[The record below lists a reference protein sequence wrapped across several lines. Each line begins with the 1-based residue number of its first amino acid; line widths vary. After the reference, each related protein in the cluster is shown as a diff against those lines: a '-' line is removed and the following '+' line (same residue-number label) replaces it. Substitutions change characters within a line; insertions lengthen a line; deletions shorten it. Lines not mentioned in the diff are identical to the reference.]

1 MRKISQLEIGLKMS
15 PPAVAGRSW
24 RPIHYLGSKL
34 RLAEKIQELL
44 AQVDPKMGP
53 VCDLFAGSG
62 TVAARLASSRDVV
75 AADIQEYSRVL
86 CSAVLNPAR
95 ITAAEIQRIVA
106 EAASSEFHRD
116 LTWAAEPLISQEQRR
131 IALAQRGHLEPIC
144 ELLESSPIIL
154 CNGGESS
161 LKSAIGE
168 SRRRL
173 ETKGFNRGP
182 RTITL
187 RHFGGVYFSYLQ
199 AVQLSTLVA
208 HAHTQRNDRK
218 DLFLAAAMSTAS
230 EVVNTVGK
238 QFAQPL
244 QARNSTGAPKP
255 HLIEKIARDRQLDSF
270 NIFSRWLEQY
280 GSLPTTD
287 HSHVARR
294 SDFITTL
301 ERDCEDVRVIY
312 ADPPYTRDH
321 YSRYYHVLETMC
333 LCDEPQISFARVDGQ
348 MKPLRGVYRIDR
360 HQSPFCIKSQAPE
373 AFEQMFSRARRLGV
387 PLVLSYSPLP
397 TSSKPRPRV
406 MTIESISTLA
416 LRFFKTVDRVAVKG
430 VTHNKLN
437 TTKHNS
443 EASADAELLLIFT

>member
-244 QARNSTGAPKP
+244 QARTPPGRRNHTLSKKLPATVNLIRSTSFRGGWSNTAPF
-255 HLIEKIARDRQLDSF
+255 L
-270 NIFSRWLEQY
+270 
-280 GSLPTTD
+280 
-287 HSHVARR
+287 RR
-294 SDFITTL
+294 TI
-301 ERDCEDVRVIY
+301 
-312 ADPPYTRDH
+312 
-321 YSRYYHVLETMC
+321 
-333 LCDEPQISFARVDGQ
+333 
-348 MKPLRGVYRIDR
+348 
-360 HQSPFCIKSQAPE
+360 
-373 AFEQMFSRARRLGV
+373 
-387 PLVLSYSPLP
+387 P
-397 TSSKPRPRV
+397 TSRV
-406 MTIESISTLA
+406 VQIL
-416 LRFFKTVDRVAVKG
+416 
-430 VTHNKLN
+430 
-437 TTKHNS
+437 
-443 EASADAELLLIFT
+443 